1 MSQLRVTAWAI
12 LAFLVLT
19 VTTAYSEEPADP
31 ALDPALRDRVTRYLD
46 ATKARDY
53 ATLFRMES
61 ATVEGT
67 MTAANAPH
75 RAVSSELLSFEI
87 KGMDVRDGDADVS
100 VLGTF
105 QLPQMKL
112 PFTQMM
118 TSRWV
123 LIDGE
128 WYHRTPS
135 KTGPN

>member
-1 MSQLRVTAWAI
+1 MIAWFI
-12 LAFLVLT
+12 LALFVLP
-19 VTTAYSEEPADP
+19 VSTAYSGEAAEA
-31 ALDPALRDRVTRYLD
+31 ALDPALKDRVTRYLD

-61 ATVEGT
+61 GMVEGT

-75 RAVSSELLSFEI
+75 RTVRSDLLSFEI
-87 KGMDVRDGDADVS
+87 KEMDVRDSDADVK

-112 PFTQMM
+112 PFTQTI

-128 WYHRTPS
+128 WYHRTPAQ
-135 KTGPN
+135 TVPN

>member
-1 MSQLRVTAWAI
+1 MTAWFI
-12 LAFLVLT
+12 LALFVLP
-19 VTTAYSEEPADP
+19 VSTAYSGEPTDVARDP
-31 ALDPALRDRVTRYLD
+31 ALKDRVTRYWD

-53 ATLFRMES
+53 ATLYRMES

-75 RAVSSELLSFEI
+75 RTVLSELLSYEI
-87 KGMDVRDGDADVS
+87 KGMDVRDSDADVN

-105 QLPQMKL
+105 KLPQMKL
-112 PFTQMM
+112 PFTQTI

-135 KTGPN
+135 RTGLN